1 MAASFANETTG
12 RNILLRQLAG
22 KDLGRRSPL
31 AAVRRR
37 PAPELAPRVER
48 WTLIDERGG
57 TWTGLWRSALARAA
71 RCQAASEARDR
82 PWTVVL
88 LGGFAAGDRAALLLP
103 DTLHAHVLAVDWP
116 WRGPRKLSAI
126 RFVSLLPSIRRSALR
141 SPAAL
146 ALGVEAVSRQPEV
159 DPARIALV
167 GASLGVPST
176 VAAFELTHLPAACA
190 LLYGGAEI
198 ESWMRDALTR
208 RGSSRR
214 LAGVVA
220 SAAATFV
227 RALEP
232 AAHVDAAAIV
242 RMLIVNA
249 RSDQFVPLA
258 SAEALHR
265 AFPRAAIRWKEGR
278 HLDGRPGTL
287 IDGLAAEVE
296 AWLEAQD

>member
-1 MAASFANETTG
+1 
-12 RNILLRQLAG
+12 LPG
-22 KDLGRRSPL
+22 KDVGRRLSL

-37 PAPELAPRVER
+37 PVPELAPRVER

-57 TWTGLWRSALARAA
+57 TWTGLWRSALARVEK
-71 RCQAASEARDR
+71 AASGARAR

-103 DTLHAHVLAVDWP
+103 ETLHAHVLAVDWP
-116 WRGPRKLSAI
+116 WRGPRKLSAL
-126 RFVSLLPSIRRSALR
+126 RFLSLLPSIRRSVLR

-176 VAAFELTHLPAACA
+176 VAALDLTSSPTACA
-190 LLYGGAEI
+190 LLYGGADI
-198 ESWMRDALTR
+198 ETWMHHALAR

-214 LAGVVA
+214 LAAVVA
-220 SAAATFV
+220 SVAARFV

-232 AAHVDAAAIV
+232 AAHADAAAPL

-258 SAEALHR
+258 AAEALHR
-265 AFPRAAIRWKEGR
+265 TFPQAAIRWKDGH
-278 HLDGRPGTL
+278 HLDGRRGTL
-287 IDGLAAEVE
+287 IDGVAAEVE
-296 AWLEAQD
+296 AWLSRLRA